1 MIPTDF
7 LLSTVILGDS
17 GGGGNYIFF
26 IIIVLITV
34 ISKIISW
41 YKNRE
46 TSTEMDDRSYDEPP
60 RNAQEAIRRAIRE
73 QQIKGK
79 VSPPVPGAYMEGGTA
94 PARQQSPVTSTWP
107 QQQQENTTETMPPF
121 EYDSAYSNSTPAQS
135 KQSTDIEQAQLHTN
149 VEALAASIERDA
161 QKAIDHAYASA
172 ESSYKQTME
181 QLTNSTNRAKV
192 IAQAALKKAAPA
204 IDTMELK
211 TPGML
216 KKAVIMSEILATP
229 KGLKK
234 N

>member
-1 MIPTDF
+1 MDF

-46 TSTEMDDRSYDEPP
+46 TNAEVGDRSYDEPP
-60 RNAQEAIRRAIRE
+60 KNVQEAIRKAIRE
-73 QQIKGK
+73 QQLKGK
-79 VSPPVPGAYMEGGTA
+79 VSPPIPGAYMEGGTA
-94 PARQQSPVTSTWP
+94 PASQQSPVTSTWP
-107 QQQQENTTETMPPF
+107 QQETTTQTMPPF
-121 EYDSAYSNSTPAQS
+121 EYDNAYSNSTPAQS
-135 KQSTDIEQAQLHTN
+135 KHGTDIEQAQLHTN

-161 QKAIDHAYASA
+161 QRAIDHAYSSA
-172 ESSYKQTME
+172 EISYKQTME
-181 QLTNSTNRAKV
+181 QLTNSTNKAKV
-192 IAQAALKKAAPA
+192 IAQAALKKAAP
-204 IDTMELK
+204 IVGSMDLK
-211 TPGML
+211 TPGMI

>member
-7 LLSTVILGDS
+7 LLSTVILADS
-17 GGGGNYIFF
+17 GGGNYIFF

-79 VSPPVPGAYMEGGTA
+79 VSPPVPGAPMADRTA

-107 QQQQENTTETMPPF
+107 QQENTTETMPPF
-121 EYDSAYSNSTPAQS
+121 EYDSAYSSATPAQP